1 MELLQR
7 ASMFSSGHPIAVAAI
22 GYIYAMSGK
31 KEDAR
36 MMLELLQERAREEY
50 VSPYWVAILCTGLNN
65 SDQALKWLERAL
77 KDRDGYM
84 VFLNVEPVFEP
95 LRNEPRFQELLKKM
109 GF

>member
-1 MELLQR
+1 
-7 ASMFSSGHPIAVAAI
+7 
-22 GYIYAMSGK
+22 
-31 KEDAR
+31 
-36 MMLELLQERAREEY
+36 
-50 VSPYWVAILCTGLNN
+50 
-65 SDQALKWLERAL
+65 L